1 MTNRNNHKTKRFF
14 AAILV
19 FVSVL
24 LYNNAFAQFTLKATT
39 DTAHYLIGDYIKL
52 KLAATYDSSYTI
64 QFPVLPESI
73 QLDSLHTVEV
83 IAVDYSDSTIN
94 GKIIKH
100 NAVYTLMAFD
110 SGSYNFQPL
119 TVLFFDKKEN
129 LVDSLQSNA
138 LQFFV
143 ATVEV
148 DTAQG
153 IKPIKEPLDLPFT
166 IAEIKDQL
174 IYGTLILLLIVL
186 AIYLYLKYRNKP
198 KPIVE
203 AAPEIK
209 RPSHEIA
216 LEKLESL
223 KQQKLWQQGEVKA
236 YHSALSEIM
245 REYLENRFD
254 IVALEATTDEIVEKM
269 RIFAVAK
276 EQKIVLQEMLEL
288 ADLVKFAKVNPLPD
302 EHERSY
308 KIAYDFVM
316 TTKYEELKQ

>member
-1 MTNRNNHKTKRFF
+1 MTKINIHKAKSFF
-14 AAILV
+14 VGQLV
-19 FVSVL
+19 FVAVSF
-24 LYNNAFAQFTLKATT
+24 YNNAFAQFTLKATT
-39 DTAHYLIGDYIKL
+39 DTIHYLIGDYIQL
-52 KLAATYDSSYTI
+52 KLSATYDSSYTV
-64 QFPVLPESI
+64 QFPFLPETI
-73 QLDSLHTVEV
+73 QLDSLHIVEL
-83 IAVDYSDSTIN
+83 ISTNFSDSTIN

-110 SGSYNFQPL
+110 SGTYNFQPL

-148 DTAQG
+148 DTSQG
-153 IKPIKEPLDLPFT
+153 IKPIKEPLDLPFS
-166 IAEIKDQL
+166 IAEIRDQL
-174 IYGTLILLLIVL
+174 IYGTLISLLIIL

-198 KPIVE
+198 KPVVE
-203 AAPEIK
+203 VTPEIK

-216 LEKLESL
+216 LEKLEAL

-236 YHSALSEIM
+236 YHSALSEII

-269 RIFAVAK
+269 KIFAVAK
-276 EQKIVLQEMLEL
+276 EQKTALQELLEL

-308 KIAYDFVM
+308 KIAYEFVM
-316 TTKYEELKQ
+316 ATKYEELK

>member
-1 MTNRNNHKTKRFF
+1 MTNRNNHKAPKLF
-14 AAILV
+14 AALV
-19 FVSVL
+19 LVSVL
-24 LYNNAFAQFTLKATT
+24 FCNNALAQFTLKAAT
-39 DTAHYLIGDYIKL
+39 DTSNYTIGDYIKL
-52 KLAATYDSSYTI
+52 KLAATYDSSYTV
-64 QFPVLPESI
+64 QFPTLPETI
-73 QLDSLHTVEV
+73 QLDSLHSVEV
-83 IAVDYSDSTIN
+83 IAADFSDSTIN

-110 SGSYNFQPL
+110 SGNYNFQPL

-148 DTAQG
+148 DTTQG
-153 IKPIKEPLDLPFT
+153 IKPIKEPLDLPF
-166 IAEIKDQL
+166 IFAEIKDQL
-174 IYGTLILLLIVL
+174 IYGALILLLIAL
-186 AIYLYLKYRNKP
+186 AIYLYIKYRKKP

-203 AAPEIK
+203 VVAPK

-216 LEKLESL
+216 LEKLDEL
-223 KQQKLWQQGEVKA
+223 KQQKLWQQGEVKT
-236 YHSALSEIM
+236 YHSALSEII
-245 REYLENRFD
+245 REYLENRFE
-254 IVALEATTDEIVEKM
+254 IVALEATTDEIIEKM

-308 KIAYDFVM
+308 KIARDFVM
-316 TTKYEELKQ
+316 ATKYEDLKPQ

>member
-1 MTNRNNHKTKRFF
+1 MKFKKLKSFWNVPAVVF
-14 AAILV
+14 ILL
-19 FVSVL
+19 FCQ
-24 LYNNAFAQFTLKATT
+24 NAVAQFTLKATT
-39 DTAHYLIGDYIKL
+39 DTTHYLIGDYIQL
-52 KLAATYDSSYTI
+52 KLAATYDSSYTV
-64 QFPVLPESI
+64 QFPVLAENI
-73 QLDSLHTVEV
+73 QLDSLHSVEI
-83 IAVDYSDSTIN
+83 IAADFSDSTIN

-110 SGSYNFQPL
+110 SGGYNFQPL

-138 LQFFV
+138 TEFFV
-143 ATVEV
+143 ATIEA
-148 DTAQG
+148 DTTQG

-166 IAEIKDQL
+166 IAEIKDLIIYAVIGWLILALL
-174 IYGTLILLLIVL
+174 IYIFVNLRKKSKPVVEVIV
-186 AIYLYLKYRNKP
+186 P
-198 KPIVE
+198 
-203 AAPEIK
+203 K

-216 LEKLESL
+216 LEKLEAL

-269 RIFAVAK
+269 KIFAVAK

-302 EHERSY
+302 EHERGY
-308 KIAYDFVM
+308 KIAYEFVM
-316 TTKYEELKQ
+316 NTKYEELKP

>member
-39 DTAHYLIGDYIKL
+39 DSTQYLIGDYIKL

>member
-1 MTNRNNHKTKRFF
+1 MTNRNYHNAPKLF
-14 AAILV
+14 AAMV

-24 LYNNAFAQFTLKATT
+24 FCNNAFAQFTLKATI
-39 DTAHYLIGDYIKL
+39 DTSNYTIGDYIKL

-64 QFPVLPESI
+64 QFPVLPETI
-73 QLDSLHTVEV
+73 QLDSLHSIEV
-83 IAVDYSDSTIN
+83 IATDFSDSTIN

-110 SGSYNFQPL
+110 SGSYSFQPL

-129 LVDSLQSNA
+129 LVDSLQSNTIT
-138 LQFFV
+138 FFV
-143 ATVEV
+143 ATIEV

-153 IKPIKEPLDLPFT
+153 IKPIKDPLDLPFT

-174 IYGTLILLLIVL
+174 IYGTLVLLLIIL
-186 AIYLYLKYRNKP
+186 AIYLYLRYRKKP

-216 LEKLESL
+216 LEKLEDL

-236 YHSALSEIM
+236 YHSALSEII

-276 EQKIVLQEMLEL
+276 EQKMALQELLEL
-288 ADLVKFAKVNPLPD
+288 ADLVKFAKVKPLPD

-308 KIAYDFVM
+308 KIAFEFIM
-316 TTKYEELKQ
+316 ATKYEEHKQ